1 MYNTV
6 YTPCYTIEEICKVI
20 ANVTGVK
27 ESKLTIPGR
36 ILKAAA
42 YTINGFGKLI
52 GKPFD
57 GIHPDR
63 VKKLMV
69 STNING
75 QKLLD
80 HGYKLEYSLEEAIL
94 DWYNDCNRDGLY

>member
-1 MYNTV
+1 MA
-6 YTPCYTIEEICKVI
+6 K
-20 ANVTGVK
+20 VTGVK
-27 ESKLTIPGR
+27 DPKFTVPSGALKLAASTIH
-36 ILKAAA
+36 L
-42 YTINGFGKLI
+42 FGKVI
-52 GKPFD
+52 VKSFD

-80 HGYKLEYSLEEAIL
+80 HDYKMKYSLEEAI
-94 DWYNDCNRDGLY
+94 